1 MPRVL
6 CSWLC
11 AAVLIVL
18 WCAVAVAQPAERRT
32 KIASVQVGAE
42 VLSKQEWEALVIASE
57 DTLTVS
63 YGVLAPNHTDPI
75 LFSIALAGQGK
86 GERKSTVN
94 TPTVRWCLE
103 QGRYS
108 FVVMGYSR
116 TAGWEA
122 TPDTLVFEVDDVRG
136 RRRKQDRAALQA
148 AKDTS
153 AAAQQQQGTSQT
165 VTFALAALG
174 GIIALVAVRKAL
186 AARKAPYSESAEH
199 HDSPEPAA
207 QTEETVQL
215 QDISPIAMSEIQQ
228 LKEENA
234 RLSAEIEGLRGQIA
248 SLEKRSDELKVTNK
262 ELERQK
268 ERLVEHEKSL
278 LDLQRQKDELF
289 SLLVNDMKNPAS
301 LVKGLVELLRSY
313 DLTAGEQ
320 QDVMN
325 DLMTTSSKIFQMAQ
339 EISKIVV
346 VESGNLTLSTEPTDI
361 RPILSQVIDRAAG
374 KAGRKSL
381 RVVDTTVNAVPP
393 VLIDTGKI
401 EEVIDTLVDNAI
413 RVSPNGSIVEVRA
426 WKKDSHLVVEVKDQ
440 GPGMSADDVRKAFA
454 QTSSSSSSAT
464 LTNESAMPSGLT
476 LWFVK
481 RIVEGHKGKVWVRS
495 AVGRGA
501 TFAFELPL
509 A

>member
-1 MPRVL
+1 
-6 CSWLC
+6 
-11 AAVLIVL
+11 
-18 WCAVAVAQPAERRT
+18 
-32 KIASVQVGAE
+32 
-42 VLSKQEWEALVIASE
+42 
-57 DTLTVS
+57 
-63 YGVLAPNHTDPI
+63 
-75 LFSIALAGQGK
+75 
-86 GERKSTVN
+86 
-94 TPTVRWCLE
+94 
-103 QGRYS
+103 
-108 FVVMGYSR
+108 
-116 TAGWEA
+116 
-122 TPDTLVFEVDDVRG
+122 
-136 RRRKQDRAALQA
+136 
-148 AKDTS
+148 
-153 AAAQQQQGTSQT
+153 
-165 VTFALAALG
+165 
-174 GIIALVAVRKAL
+174 
-186 AARKAPYSESAEH
+186 
-199 HDSPEPAA
+199 
-207 QTEETVQL
+207 
-215 QDISPIAMSEIQQ
+215 
-228 LKEENA
+228 
-234 RLSAEIEGLRGQIA
+234 
-248 SLEKRSDELKVTNK
+248 
-262 ELERQK
+262 
-268 ERLVEHEKSL
+268 
-278 LDLQRQKDELF
+278 
-289 SLLVNDMKNPAS
+289 MKNPAS

-361 RPILSQVIDRAAG
+361 RPILSQVLDRAAG

-454 QTSSSSSSAT
+454 QTSSSSSAT